1 MAQRGKG
8 TNVSWTHM
16 GKTMM
21 VVTNEHKIIRKL
33 DKYAEDE
40 ESNWTRHPDDEN
52 GNAVYTADKSMI
64 TLRRKKR
71 TMSEERK
78 EELADQLEYARAQK
92 G

>member
-1 MAQRGKG
+1 MKQRGKG

-21 VVTNEHKIIRKL
+21 VVTNEHKIISKL
-33 DKYAEDE
+33 DKFVDDDE
-40 ESNWTRHPDDEN
+40 STWTRHPDDEE

-64 TLRRKKR
+64 TLRCKKR
-71 TMSEERK
+71 AMSEERK
-78 EELADQLEYARAQK
+78 EELADQLEYARAHK